1 MTKET
6 VSIRIDPQ
14 VWKTAKVYAAQ
25 HDMKMGELVENII
38 RETISKKRP

>member
-1 MTKET
+1 MNWNYLENK
-6 VSIRIDPQ
+6 S
-14 VWKTAKVYAAQ
+14 Q